1 MNEFINKR
9 SEGGR
14 EGEMDGWTKEGKNEK
29 IVMLLAEKS
38 GRKAILV
45 AVKELKGL
53 VLVDYYYK
61 SEIIIK

>member
-1 MNEFINKR
+1 
-9 SEGGR
+9 
-14 EGEMDGWTKEGKNEK
+14 
-29 IVMLLAEKS
+29 MLLAEKS